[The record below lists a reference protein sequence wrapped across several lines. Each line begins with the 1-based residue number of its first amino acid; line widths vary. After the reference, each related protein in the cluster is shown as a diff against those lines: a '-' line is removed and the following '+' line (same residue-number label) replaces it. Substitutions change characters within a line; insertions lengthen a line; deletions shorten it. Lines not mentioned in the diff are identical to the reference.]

1 MAMNAAAMNQ
11 PSASRLARV
20 MARVESLPDDL
31 RSMFDQSIIRG
42 RPKAAVCQES
52 QIDGAAF
59 DDLYSRLM
67 RELKREPHARLA
79 LPQVPRLRFPFPPT
93 KP

>member
-1 MAMNAAAMNQ
+1 MRTAVVSQA
-11 PSASRLARV
+11 SASRLERV
-20 MARVESLPDDL
+20 LARVEQLPDDL
-31 RSMFDQSIIRG
+31 RALFQASIVRG
-42 RPKAAVCQES
+42 EPKAAVCHAV

-59 DDLYSRLM
+59 DQTYSRLM
-67 RELKREPHARLA
+67 RELKRDPHARLA

>member
-1 MAMNAAAMNQ
+1 MHAAAVSQ
-11 PSASRLARV
+11 ASASRLARV

-31 RSMFDQSIIRG
+31 RAMFDLSIVRG
-42 RPKAAVCQES
+42 QPKAAVCREGRM
-52 QIDGAAF
+52 DGAMF
-59 DDLYSRLM
+59 DQTYSRLL
-67 RELKREPHARLA
+67 RELKRDPHARLV